1 MNMFKS
7 LLKINTSIVLMLT
20 SITALAATS
29 ANIEVSAVIEKG
41 CLFQESPKG
50 LNFGTHAST
59 SQENAITASITN
71 SQDTWKIE
79 CTSDVPVTITFGNG
93 KSLNVS
99 TQNRRLKH
107 VNSENYIDYVLY
119 RNVNLTQQLGTT
131 SANNTLTLKSTEQ
144 NPLLNFQIYGLID
157 LSQGAIN
164 KMPGQYKDDV
174 LITIAW

>member
-1 MNMFKS
+1 MFKS
-7 LLKINTSIVLMLT
+7 LKKINTSIVLMLT
-20 SITALAATS
+20 SMTVLAATS
-29 ANIEVSAVIEKG
+29 TNIEVSAIIEKG
-41 CLFQESPKG
+41 CLFQESPDG

-59 SQENAITASITN
+59 SQENAITASIVN
-71 SQDTWKIE
+71 SQDTWKVE
-79 CTSDVPVTITFGNG
+79 CTPDVPVTITFGNG

-144 NPLLNFQIYGLID
+144 NHLLNFQIYGLID

>member
-7 LLKINTSIVLMLT
+7 LKKINTSIVLMLT
-20 SITALAATS
+20 SMTVLAATS
-29 ANIEVSAVIEKG
+29 TNIEVSAIIEKG
-41 CLFQESPKG
+41 CLFQESPDG

-59 SQENAITASITN
+59 SQENAITASIVN
-71 SQDTWKIE
+71 SQDTWKVE
-79 CTSDVPVTITFGNG
+79 CTPDVPVTITFGNG

-144 NPLLNFQIYGLID
+144 NHLLNFQIYGLID